1 MEPQGR
7 TIASPFHTRRRGK
20 TFHPSKTTLRIRVHV
35 QAVGL
40 NAKTKNRSALS
51 RRGKFSLDIPF
62 YRTRRFFLY
71 HQQTFPLNFLV
82 RVADQPPSTRGSDAR
97 VGDQGTVTMGFV
109 LVTLPLRNQA
119 QLDR

>member
-62 YRTRRFFLY
+62 YRTSAVEVVGRHCCPHRLRKPRHTAPKQSRR
-71 HQQTFPLNFLV
+71 
-82 RVADQPPSTRGSDAR
+82 AR
-97 VGDQGTVTMGFV
+97 
-109 LVTLPLRNQA
+109 PCS
-119 QLDR
+119 

>member
-7 TIASPFHTRRRGK
+7 TIASPFHTRRRSN

-51 RRGKFSLDIPF
+51 RRGTFSLDIPF
-62 YRTRRFFLY
+62 YRTSAVMSFYERGKSRQKLPPRLEGAKMFAMLSSPSDLVRLLRFF
-71 HQQTFPLNFLV
+71 FSVDSFCCG
-82 RVADQPPSTRGSDAR
+82 DDAI
-97 VGDQGTVTMGFV
+97 GF
-109 LVTLPLRNQA
+109 
-119 QLDR
+119 

>member
-7 TIASPFHTRRRGK
+7 TIASPFHTRRRSN

-51 RRGKFSLDIPF
+51 RRGNFSLDIPF
-62 YRTRRFFLY
+62 YRTWAVTGLPGLRLNCLTVAWLRVRFF
-71 HQQTFPLNFLV
+71 FSSGLV
-82 RVADQPPSTRGSDAR
+82 RGFAQDVEFLLFSLSRLY
-97 VGDQGTVTMGFV
+97 VGMVFTI
-109 LVTLPLRNQA
+109 RN
-119 QLDR
+119 